1 MQHEFYSFS
10 RCIVCNSAVA
20 IAAKCRV
27 IHPCSEV
34 SRSSMWLH
42 DAISLGC
49 SVSRLLTRHN
59 QEITQ
64 WSPDP
69 FPRERVES
77 GHETIGTWEH
87 EHKHWPFPK
96 GNVPFG
102 GSNVPFR
109 SATKETM
116 CPLAPPQN
124 QQYFNIHLNY
134 LNLKTVWALNIELSE
149 HWTQLKCFVDNGTH
163 VTNVWY

>member
-1 MQHEFYSFS
+1 MQKTAVIRWMQHEFYSFS

-34 SRSSMWLH
+34 NRSSMWLH

-109 SATKETM
+109 SATKKQ
-116 CPLAPPQN
+116 CALWL
-124 QQYFNIHLNY
+124 H
-134 LNLKTVWALNIELSE
+134 LKTNIFL
-149 HWTQLKCFVDNGTH
+149 TPT
-163 VTNVWY
+163 

>member
-1 MQHEFYSFS
+1 MSS
-10 RCIVCNSAVA
+10 TAVPRCIVCNSAVA

-77 GHETIGTWEH
+77 GHETSL
-87 EHKHWPFPK
+87 
-96 GNVPFG
+96 V
-102 GSNVPFR
+102 
-109 SATKETM
+109 
-116 CPLAPPQN
+116 QN
-124 QQYFNIHLNY
+124 DTHVMHMSIDP
-134 LNLKTVWALNIELSE
+134 TLSLSMQPT
-149 HWTQLKCFVDNGTH
+149 TQLRHAPSDDHHLSSSNNLLKSSVSQNY
-163 VTNVWY
+163 VLL